1 MIWFR
6 KESPFMTKRTV
17 PEEIEHRIEQRMKYF
32 ENPNYRKWSDFLSK
46 TSNGYGNRTDDFM
59 IMAYITNDDDV
70 RRFAIN
76 DVKLFDKD
84 GNPMVNWEGLY
95 QYVDER
101 LNDERN
107 RLLSELTEPSVFVDY
122 SVFGNSSIAQILDK
136 YRDQLYKPN
145 YDII

>member
-1 MIWFR
+1 MV
-6 KESPFMTKRTV
+6 KRTV
-17 PEEIEHRIEQRMKYF
+17 PEEIKHRAAQRMKYL

-46 TSNGYGNRTDDFM
+46 TYDAYGNRTDDFM